1 MSRSAPSPDTRQPG
15 QLGAWASSYDLVMK
29 VLTMGR
35 ERALRRLE
43 VDLSTAKA
51 GDAVL
56 EVGCGTGTLTL
67 AVAEHVGAD
76 GEVHGV
82 DIAPEMVRVASRK
95 NTRAGSPAT
104 FQVGQIDRLPFPDA
118 KFDVVICSF
127 MIFHMPDD
135 VRRRGLREIAR
146 VVRDGGTF
154 LVVDTEQPAF
164 DALGRSMAEVSF
176 VETGSGTRK
185 VARLT
190 PSVRY
195 LRVAARKDP
204 AATGAA

>member
-1 MSRSAPSPDTRQPG
+1 MSRSTPSPDTRQPG

-29 VLTMGR
+29 VLTIGR

-104 FQVGQIDRLPFPDA
+104 FQVGEIDRLPFPDA
-118 KFDVVICSF
+118 NS
-127 MIFHMPDD
+127 
-135 VRRRGLREIAR
+135 
-146 VVRDGGTF
+146 TW
-154 LVVDTEQPAF
+154 
-164 DALGRSMAEVSF
+164 
-176 VETGSGTRK
+176 
-185 VARLT
+185 
-190 PSVRY
+190 
-195 LRVAARKDP
+195 
-204 AATGAA
+204 